1 MSMNCKEFL
10 ERLSE
15 YFDEKTVAEFRSEFE
30 GHAAK
35 CGHCKVTFNTT
46 RQTIEIYR
54 NNELYELPQTL
65 RERLREVVMKKCSK
79 MAQERATHC
88 CSDSAENPA
97 SENPNSEKPPSR

>member
-15 YFDEKTVAEFRSEFE
+15 YFDEKTVAEFQNEFE
-30 GHAAK
+30 GHAAR

-65 RERLREVVMKKCSK
+65 RDRLREVVMKKCSK

-88 CSDSAENPA
+88 CSDSAEDPA